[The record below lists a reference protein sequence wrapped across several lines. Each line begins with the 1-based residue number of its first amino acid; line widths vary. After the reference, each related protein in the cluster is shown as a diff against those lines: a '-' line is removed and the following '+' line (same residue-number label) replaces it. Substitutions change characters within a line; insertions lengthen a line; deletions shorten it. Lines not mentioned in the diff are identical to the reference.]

1 MDNFI
6 IKPAPKFQEDSTLG
20 LIKLDDY
27 LHKKNIVLF
36 FYPKDNTPGCTKE
49 NLEFKDLYQEFLLR
63 NTEVLG
69 VSRDSIRSHENFK
82 SKFSL
87 PFPLISDQ
95 NQNICSLY
103 NVVKKKNIY
112 GKSVYGIE
120 RSTFLIN
127 LEGNIVM
134 EWRKVKVNNHV
145 MQVLDFLDKTLINNT

>member
-20 LIKLDDY
+20 VIKLDDY
-27 LHKKNIVLF
+27 LHRKNLILF

-49 NLEFKDLYQEFLLR
+49 NLEFKDLYREFSIR

-69 VSRDSIRSHENFK
+69 VSRDSIKSHENFK

-103 NVVKKKNIY
+103 NVLKKKNIY
-112 GKSVYGIE
+112 GKTVLGLE

-127 LEGNIVM
+127 TEGNIIM
-134 EWRKVKVNNHV
+134 EWRKIKVDNHAT
-145 MQVLDFLDKTLINNT
+145 QVLDFLDKTLTNK

>member
-1 MDNFI
+1 MNNFI
-6 IKPAPKFQEDSTLG
+6 IKPAPKFQEYSTIG
-20 LIKLDDY
+20 LIRLDDY
-27 LHKKNIVLF
+27 IHKKNLILF

-49 NLEFKDLYQEFLLR
+49 NLEFKDLYEEFSLR

-69 VSRDSIRSHENFK
+69 VSRDSIKSHENFK

-103 NVVKKKNIY
+103 NVLKKKNIC
-112 GKSVYGIE
+112 GKTVHSLE

-127 LEGNIVM
+127 IEGNIIM
-134 EWRKVKVNNHV
+134 EWRKIKVDNHAI
-145 MQVLDFLDKTLINNT
+145 QVLDFLDKTFNN